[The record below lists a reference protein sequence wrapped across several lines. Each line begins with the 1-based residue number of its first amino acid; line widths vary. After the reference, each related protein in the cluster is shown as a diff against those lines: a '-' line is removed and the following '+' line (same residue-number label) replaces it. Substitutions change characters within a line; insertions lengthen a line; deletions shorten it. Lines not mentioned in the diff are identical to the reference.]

1 MYTGN
6 GPTSKSIG
14 SMWSESNQA
23 ILVANGSTPS
33 NHLSYQT
40 PEKPFEVSEEDFRKT
55 AMDYLMFS
63 QGIDTGEFGEK
74 LLDKVMYSSVVST
87 DEEYVTVTIEK
98 KE

>member
-1 MYTGN
+1 
-6 GPTSKSIG
+6 
-14 SMWSESNQA
+14 
-23 ILVANGSTPS
+23 
-33 NHLSYQT
+33 
-40 PEKPFEVSEEDFRKT
+40 
-55 AMDYLMFS
+55 MFS

>member
-1 MYTGN
+1 M
-6 GPTSKSIG
+6 
-14 SMWSESNQA
+14 
-23 ILVANGSTPS
+23 
-33 NHLSYQT
+33 
-40 PEKPFEVSEEDFRKT
+40 SEEDFRKT